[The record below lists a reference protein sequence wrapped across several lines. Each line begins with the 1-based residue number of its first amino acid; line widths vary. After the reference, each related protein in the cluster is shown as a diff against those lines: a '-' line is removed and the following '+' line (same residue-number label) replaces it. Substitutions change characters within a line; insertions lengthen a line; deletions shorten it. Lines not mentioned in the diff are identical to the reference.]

1 MGMIDGVPTETE
13 EIEPLKHENERKV
26 FKKFVKEKEAVKEPD
41 IRNSDLFTKKRII
54 KKLVMIDGIPTET
67 EEEID
72 EPENEKQG
80 TVLVKRIIK
89 KIIMVNGVPT
99 ETEEEIVEPEIEE
112 LHDSQ
117 PKITAKRK
125 IIKKV
130 VMIDGI
136 PTETEEEISEPE
148 SMEVN
153 KISRKKVIK

>member
-54 KKLVMIDGIPTET
+54 KKIV
-67 EEEID
+67 
-72 EPENEKQG
+72 
-80 TVLVKRIIK
+80 
-89 KIIMVNGVPT
+89 MVNGVPT